1 MIIISK
7 PFQNIFPARVVKDRP
22 NGALLVKKTFSPVN
36 FVKLQDYDIDQRIT
50 KIL

>member
-22 NGALLVKKTFSPVN
+22 NGALVVRKTFSLIN
-36 FVKLQDYDIDQRIT
+36 IVKLQDYDID
-50 KIL
+50 